1 MLCGS
6 LVAFLARSR
15 RPGPVV
21 SEALSIAGLSA
32 ILWPIF
38 MYDETIPFPGATAL
52 PPCLGATAL
61 I

>member
-1 MLCGS
+1 
-6 LVAFLARSR
+6 
-15 RPGPVV
+15 V